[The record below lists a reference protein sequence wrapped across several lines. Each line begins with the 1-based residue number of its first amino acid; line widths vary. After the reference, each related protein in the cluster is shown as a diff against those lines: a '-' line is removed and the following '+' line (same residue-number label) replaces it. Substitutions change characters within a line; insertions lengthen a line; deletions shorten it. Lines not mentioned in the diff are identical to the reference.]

1 MGVESMV
8 YCMSDIHGYYEG
20 YMEMLEKINLTD
32 EDTLFVLGDVID
44 RGKGGIKILQDMMI
58 RFNVIPILGN
68 HEYMAINCMKFL
80 NQEITEDSIKNLD
93 EGIVRGL
100 MEWQNVGGQV
110 TIDEFHKLNA
120 EEKQDIID
128 YIEEFSLFEE
138 VTVKGKDYVMVH
150 GGLVNFEPDRPLDD
164 YHYYELLFKV
174 PDYSRV
180 YYENKYLVTGH
191 LPTRCI
197 QGNNHQDKIFK
208 GNNHIAIDCG
218 SACKGEGGRL
228 GCICLDTGEEFYVD
242 NKE

>member
-1 MGVESMV
+1 MV

-20 YMEMLEKINLTD
+20 YMEMLEKINLRD
-32 EDTLFVLGDVID
+32 DDTLFVLGDVID
-44 RGKGGIKILQDMMI
+44 RGKGGIKILQDMMM

-80 NQEITEDSIKNLD
+80 SQERTKVSIKTLD
-93 EGIVRGL
+93 ERIIRGL

-110 TIDEFHKLNA
+110 TIDEFHKLDA

-128 YIEEFSLFEE
+128 YIEEFSLYEE
-138 VTVKGKDYVMVH
+138 VRVKGKDYVMVH
-150 GGLVNFEPDRPLDD
+150 AGLINFTPDRPLDD

-180 YYENKYLVTGH
+180 YFPDKYLVTGH
-191 LPTRCI
+191 LPNRCI

-218 SACKGEGGRL
+218 SSCRGSGGRL

-242 NKE
+242 NKEW

>member
-1 MGVESMV
+1 MV

-20 YMEMLEKINLTD
+20 YMEMLEKINLRD
-32 EDTLFVLGDVID
+32 DDTLFVLGDVID
-44 RGKGGIKILQDMMI
+44 RGKGGIKILQDMMM

-93 EGIVRGL
+93 EGTVRGL

-110 TIDEFHKLNA
+110 TIDEFHKLDA

-128 YIEEFSLFEE
+128 YIEEFSLYEE
-138 VTVKGKDYVMVH
+138 VKVKGKDYVMVH
-150 GGLVNFEPDRPLDD
+150 AGLVNFAPDRPLDD

-180 YYENKYLVTGH
+180 YFPDKYLVTGH
-191 LPTRCI
+191 LPNRCI

-218 SACKGEGGRL
+218 SSCRGSGGRL

-242 NKE
+242 NKEW